1 MLVETARD
9 HLFAGGLN
17 GGELRFVGP
26 AELMIRPRRRQLDRA
41 EAMHQ
46 SAVYRP
52 AGERK
57 ILDRPQRM
65 DAPENVGG
73 HVARAE

>member
-1 MLVETARD
+1 MAAN
-9 HLFAGGLN
+9 FGL
-17 GGELRFVGP
+17 VGP
-26 AELMIRPRRRQLDRA
+26 AQFMIRPRRRQLDRA

-46 SAVYRP
+46 SAMHRP
-52 AGERK
+52 AGEGK

-73 HVARAE
+73 NVARAQEIGF